1 MNKFRPPEPLVFEGN
16 LFEQWDHWR
25 LQFELYLI
33 TTESAEKAQ
42 AIQTSVFLT
51 CIRKQRYE
59 IYNTL
64 KYFNEEDKMK
74 LKLVVE
80 RFEAYCKP
88 RKNITLV
95 RHNFLTHKQHDG
107 VLFDQFVTDL
117 KRWSAQ
123 WEFGKLKDSLIK
135 DMIIIGVGENQPRE
149 ELLHADDLTLDM
161 EIKIG

>member
-16 LFEQWDHWR
+16 LSEQWDHWR
-25 LQFELYLI
+25 LQFKLYLI

-42 AIQTSVFLT
+42 AILT
-51 CIRKQRYE
+51 CIGKQGHE

-64 KYFNEEDKMK
+64 KFSKVEDKMK

-107 VLFDQFVTDL
+107 VSFDQFVTDL
-117 KRWSAQ
+117 KR
-123 WEFGKLKDSLIK
+123 
-135 DMIIIGVGENQPRE
+135 
-149 ELLHADDLTLDM
+149 
-161 EIKIG
+161 